1 MKYRILLVDDDK
13 DIVEFLTD
21 YLEDEGYEVIP
32 AYDGREAIIKA
43 QAEEPHLIVLDIMLP
58 FVDGFE
64 VCRRIRQY
72 MAVPI
77 LMLTAKSEDVDRIIG
92 LEIGAD
98 DYVVKPFNPRE
109 LLARIKAILRRVY
122 REEYQVRPIHE
133 KISIGNLRIDPERR
147 EVTVGG
153 RKLDLKPKEFDLLHF
168 LALNRGRVY
177 TRNQLID
184 RVWGRNYLVGPR
196 TVDVHI
202 SRLRE
207 QIEEAGGDPDLIQ
220 TVWGIGY
227 KLSDE

>member
-1 MKYRILLVDDDK
+1 MRYRILLVDDDR
-13 DIVEFLTD
+13 DIVQFLTD
-21 YLEDEGYEVIP
+21 YLQDEGYEVIP
-32 AYDGREAIIKA
+32 AYDGREAIIRA

-77 LMLTAKSEDVDRIIG
+77 IMLTAKTEDVDRIVG

-109 LLARIKAILRRVY
+109 LLARIKAILRRTY
-122 REEYQVRPIHE
+122 KEEYQVKPPHGR
-133 KISIGNLRIDPERR
+133 ISIEDIEIDPERR
-147 EVTVGG
+147 EVTVRG
-153 RKLDLKPKEFDLLHF
+153 RKLDLTPKEFDLLHF

-177 TRNQLID
+177 TRNQLIN
-184 RVWGRNYLVGPR
+184 RIWGHDYLVGPR

-202 SRLRE
+202 RRLRE
-207 QIEEAGGDPDLIQ
+207 QIEEAGGNSDLIQ
-220 TVWGIGY
+220 TVWGVGY